1 MDMNPKANKV
11 LVNRLNSATI
21 CGLVL
26 IPLGAWAALAPY
38 IAGGWGWEWHTG
50 RFLLVLLPGGV
61 AMLGGLV
68 MLAGRRV
75 FMPIG
80 GAVALGAGLWFIA
93 GPALWRIWEG
103 GDFGTDEIGA
113 SVRLIQWVAFFFAAG
128 AFISA
133 VSAYALGLLRPLEFP
148 EEAWP
153 GHMAAD
159 EPRTEPARAGR
170 ARVPLPPE
178 RPRRQRGATE
188 PAQPRHAHPKGS
200 VQSDG

>member
-1 MDMNPKANKV
+1 MDMNPKPDR
-11 LVNRLNSATI
+11 RLISRLSSTTI
-21 CGLVL
+21 CGLIL

-38 IAGGWGWEWHTG
+38 VAGGWAWEWHTG
-50 RFLLVLLPGGV
+50 RFLLVLLPGAV

-68 MLAGRRV
+68 MLTGKRT
-75 FMPIG
+75 FTLLG
-80 GAVALGAGLWFIA
+80 GALALAAGLWFIA
-93 GPALWRIWEG
+93 GPVLWRVWEG

-153 GHMAAD
+153 SRAVAD
-159 EPRTEPARAGR
+159 ESWTEPSRARR
-170 ARVPLPPE
+170 ARVPLPTE
-178 RPRRQRGATE
+178 RPRRQRGAAE
-188 PAQPRHAHPKGS
+188 PGQERRARPKGS